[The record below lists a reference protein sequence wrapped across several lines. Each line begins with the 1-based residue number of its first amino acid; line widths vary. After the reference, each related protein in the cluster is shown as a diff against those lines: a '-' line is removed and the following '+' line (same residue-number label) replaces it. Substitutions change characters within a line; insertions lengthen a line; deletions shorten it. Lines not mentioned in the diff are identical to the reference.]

1 MLKKIGSLN
10 SLRIF
15 EVAGRRMSFTRAA
28 EELHITQSA
37 VSYQVRELESRLG
50 IKLFH
55 REIRKV
61 TLTDAG
67 ERLHKVTRHA
77 LRDIDTEI
85 HALTTN
91 QKATTLTVAVST
103 YVATRWLSKR
113 LNGFLDAYPDTVLQL
128 QHSVNAPDF
137 EIGLYDLAIR
147 WGQAPWKG
155 TASLELLSMAML
167 PVCAPSLLEGKNG
180 LRLPNDL
187 RHATLLHDQE
197 NVDLWPAWL
206 EKAKVSREFIDI
218 GRTIADP
225 VVRTQATLDGQGV
238 MLADDFVADE
248 LSRGDLVA
256 PFHIALEG
264 YGYHILWA
272 QNVKL
277 SQTAANFLDWI
288 LAQLEVPST
297 N

>member
-1 MLKKIGSLN
+1 MLEKIGSLN

-77 LRDIDTEI
+77 LMDIDTEI

-155 TASLELLSMAML
+155 TASHELFSMAML

-187 RHATLLHDQE
+187 RHVTLLHDQE

-206 EKAKVSREFIDI
+206 EKAKVSREFIEI

-277 SQTAANFLDWI
+277 SQIAANFLDWI
-288 LAQLEVPST
+288 LAQLELPST
-297 N
+297 D